1 MTTLSTARRLLG
13 LIDRERIVLPLV
25 IGLGVLGALL
35 ESVGLYLFV
44 PLVQGLSGAPIRLP
58 FPAVNAWIAGFPPD
72 MRVGL
77 FAGLIVVCIV
87 AKNVLAY
94 LCAVLWFSAQSQV
107 VHKVQTRIFEQ
118 LVRSGADYA
127 ADSARATRISAIASE
142 SWKLGDATV
151 AVFRTIVAVITCV
164 IFAGLLFVISWRLTL
179 LALAAMAIAAA
190 ILFAITRT
198 AQKVGEDSLA
208 ALNTFGKH
216 AWESF
221 NALRTIRAFGRES
234 YEIERLR
241 RHSEDV
247 RRGAMRQ
254 EMLWA
259 LPWRFG
265 EVSATLIV
273 AALILTVGRD
283 PQGLALFVAF
293 LAVLYRMQAP
303 LREALSARVQ
313 MNGLQPVAAQVFS
326 IMDETARPVLVSGS
340 RAFAGMKDGI
350 RLENVRF
357 RYAEGEAE
365 VLRGLT
371 LDIPAG
377 KTTAIVGP
385 SGAGKSTLIDLLAR
399 FRDPTDG
406 VVRVD
411 GVDLREFDLAQWRA
425 HMSIMSQDVFLFD
438 ASVRDNVLYGD
449 ATADDDAL
457 SHAARIARADAF
469 IEALPEGWNTRV
481 GDRGGRLSGGQRQR
495 IALAR
500 AVVRNPDLFL
510 LDEATNALDAET
522 ERAFQ
527 AALAEFSRGRTLVVV
542 AHRLAT
548 IEAADQIVMMEAGV
562 VIESGSFADLIGKRG
577 RFWRLYEAQRLATA
591 AE

>member
-1 MTTLSTARRLLG
+1 MNTLSMARRLLG
-13 LIDRERIVLPLV
+13 LIDRERVVMPLV

-58 FPAVNAWIAGFPPD
+58 IPAVNDWIATFPAD

-164 IFAGLLFVISWRLTL
+164 IFAALLFIISWRLTL
-179 LALAAMAIAAA
+179 LALAAMAVAAV
-190 ILFAITRT
+190 ILFAITRK

-234 YEIERLR
+234 YEIGRLR
-241 RHSEDV
+241 AHSEAV
-247 RRGAMRQ
+247 RRGALRQ

-313 MNGLQPVAAQVFS
+313 MNGLQPVAAQVFA
-326 IMDETARPVLVSGS
+326 IMDETARPVLVSGTRPFS
-340 RAFAGMKDGI
+340 GMTQGI
-350 RLENVRF
+350 RLEDVRF

-371 LDIPAG
+371 LEIPAG

-411 GVDLREFDLAQWRA
+411 GVDLRELDLAQWRA
-425 HMSIMSQDVFLFD
+425 RMSIMSQDVFLFD

-449 ATADDDAL
+449 ANADAEAL
-457 SHAARIARADAF
+457 AHAARIARADAF
-469 IEALPEGWNTRV
+469 IKALPEGWDTRV

-495 IALAR
+495 VALAR

-548 IEAADQIVMMEAGV
+548 IEAADQIVMMDAGV
-562 VIESGSFADLIGKRG
+562 VVESGSFADLTARRG

>member
-1 MTTLSTARRLLG
+1 MTTLSMAKRLLG
-13 LIDRERIVLPLV
+13 LIDRERVVLPLV

-44 PLVQGLSGAPIRLP
+44 PLVQGLSGAPIQLP
-58 FPAVNAWIAGFPPD
+58 VPALNDWIATFPEHL
-72 MRVGL
+72 RVGL

-94 LCAVLWFSAQSQV
+94 LCAMLWFFAQSQV
-107 VHKVQTRIFEQ
+107 VHKLQTRIFEQ
-118 LVRSGADYA
+118 LVRSGADFS

-151 AVFRTIVAVITCV
+151 AVFRMLVSVITCV
-164 IFAGLLFVISWRLTL
+164 IFAALLFVISWRLTL
-179 LALAAMAIAAA
+179 LALAAMAVAAFG
-190 ILFAITRT
+190 LFLITRK
-198 AQKVGEDSLA
+198 AQKVGQSMLDA
-208 ALNTFGKH
+208 HNTFGKH

-221 NALRTIRAFGRES
+221 NALRTIRAFGRED

-241 RHSEDV
+241 RHSEAV
-247 RRGAMRQ
+247 RRGAMHQ

-259 LPWRFG
+259 LPWRYG

-273 AALILTVGRD
+273 AILILTVGRD
-283 PQGLALFVAF
+283 PSGLALFVAF

-313 MNGLQPVAAQVFS
+313 MNGLQPIAEQVFT
-326 IMDETARPVLVSGS
+326 IIDETARPVLVSGT
-340 RAFAGMKDGI
+340 RPFTGMAKGI

-385 SGAGKSTLIDLLAR
+385 SGAGKSTLIDLLTR
-399 FRDPTDG
+399 FRDPSDG
-406 VVRVD
+406 VVRID
-411 GVDLREFDLAQWRA
+411 DVDLRELDLAQWRA
-425 HMSIMSQDVFLFD
+425 RLSIMSQDVFLFD
-438 ASVRDNVLYGD
+438 TSVRDNIVYGD
-449 ATADDDAL
+449 ANADSAAIAR
-457 SHAARIARADAF
+457 AARIARADTF
-469 IEALPEGWNTRV
+469 IDALPEGWETRV

-495 IALAR
+495 VALAR
-500 AVVRNPDLFL
+500 AIVRDPDLFL

-548 IEAADQIVMMEAGV
+548 IEAADQIVLMDAGV
-562 VIESGSFADLIGKRG
+562 VVERGSFAELIAQRG

>member
-1 MTTLSTARRLLG
+1 MTIASMAGRLLALLG
-13 LIDRERIVLPLV
+13 RNRIVLPAI

-44 PLVQGLSGAPIRLP
+44 PLVQGLSGAEIRLP
-58 FPAVNAWIAGFPPD
+58 IGFINDWIATFPAPHRI
-72 MRVGL
+72 GL

-87 AKNVLAY
+87 AKNALAY
-94 LCAVLWFSAQSQV
+94 VCALLWFGAQSQV

-118 LVRSGADYA
+118 VIRSGADYS
-127 ADSARATRISAIASE
+127 ADSARATQISAIASE
-142 SWKLGDATV
+142 SWKLGEATV
-151 AVFRTIVAVITCV
+151 AVFRTLVSIITCV
-164 IFAGLLFVISWRLTL
+164 IFAILLFVISWRLTL
-179 LALAAMAIAAA
+179 IALAAMGVAAA
-190 ILFAITRT
+190 ILFAITRQ
-198 AQKVGEDSLA
+198 AQRVGQEALG
-208 ALNTFGKH
+208 ALNAFGAH

-221 NALRTIRAFGRES
+221 NALRTIRAFGREGD
-234 YEIERLR
+234 EIERLR
-241 RHSEDV
+241 RHSEAV
-247 RRGAMRQ
+247 RQGQLRQ

-283 PQGLALFVAF
+283 PHGLALFVAF
-293 LAVLYRMQAP
+293 LAVLYRMQSP
-303 LREALSARVQ
+303 LRDALSTRVQ
-313 MNGLQPVAAQVFS
+313 LNGLQPVVAQVFTVL
-326 IMDETARPVLVSGS
+326 DETARPILASG
-340 RAFAGMKDGI
+340 AKPYAGMSIGI
-350 RLENVRF
+350 RLQDVRF
-357 RYAEGEAE
+357 SYEAGEAE

-399 FRDPTDG
+399 FRDPTAG
-406 VVRVD
+406 RVFVD
-411 GVDLREFDLAQWRA
+411 GVDLRDLDLAQWRA
-425 HMSIMSQDVFLFD
+425 RLSIMSQDVFLFD
-438 ASVRDNVLYGD
+438 ASVRENILYGRAD
-449 ATADDDAL
+449 ASEAAL
-457 SHAARIARADAF
+457 RDAARIAHADRF
-469 IEALPEGWNTRV
+469 IESLPQGWDTRL

-500 AVVRNPDLFL
+500 AIIRDPELFL

-527 AALAEFSRGRTLVVV
+527 HALAAFGRGRTMVVV

-548 IEAADQIVMMEAGV
+548 IEAADQIVLLDGGTVAEC
-562 VIESGSFADLIGKRG
+562 GSFSELVARRG
-577 RFWRLYEAQRLATA
+577 RFWRLYEAQRLVTA